1 MLRFL
6 ATIIFFIYYA
16 SSLTV
21 LKLLKYKKPYNKY
34 FMLESKDY
42 SLLLP
47 NEKACYYNSES

>member
-21 LKLLKYKKPYNKY
+21 LKLLKYKKPYKKY
-34 FMLESKDY
+34 FMLESKE
-42 SLLLP
+42 LLLP
-47 NEKACYYNSES
+47 NENACYYNSES

>member
-16 SSLTV
+16 SSLIT

-47 NEKACYYNSES
+47 NENACYYNSES